1 MPTNIFTGTH
11 TQLQK
16 HDKRYTM
23 NDNQQ
28 TQWNV
33 MVLNPHHDSL
43 DTSCLSHNHDIIR
56 LERQTTCATI
66 HRLCEKTRKDA
77 TGENE

>member
-1 MPTNIFTGTH
+1 
-11 TQLQK
+11 
-16 HDKRYTM
+16 
-23 NDNQQ
+23 
-28 TQWNV
+28 

-43 DTSCLSHNHDIIR
+43 DTSCLSHNDIIR
-56 LERQTTCATI
+56 LERQATCATI